1 MAMVQ
6 KLFYELPA
14 DERENF
20 ESACARHGFVPEDF
34 DVAAEEG
41 TPLADSPNHT
51 LREITVTRVIG
62 SEVRRYPD
70 RAGSSWIAAFEQ
82 DLLRDVFGFP
92 LAD

>member
-20 ESACARHGFVPEDF
+20 ESACARHGFVREDF

-41 TPLADSPNHT
+41 TPLADSPNH
-51 LREITVTRVIG
+51 V
-62 SEVRRYPD
+62 Y
-70 RAGSSWIAAFEQ
+70 
-82 DLLRDVFGFP
+82 
-92 LAD
+92 

>member
-1 MAMVQ
+1 MVQ

-41 TPLADSPNHT
+41 TPLADSLNHT

-70 RAGSSWIAAFEQ
+70 GAGSSWIAAFEQ
-82 DLLRDVFGFP
+82 DLLQDVFGFP